1 MNLIECTSFTI
12 FGKDGKMKKTTKAI
26 LLFAFAGAFLSGCA
40 GTKSQPAPRLD
51 APGFDAAKYD
61 AKVENF
67 IVVLDASSSMDGK
80 YNRIKKFDTAKSL
93 MDGLNQSLPE
103 LGYKG
108 LLRDLG
114 PDDGTGRETDLLYG
128 PAVYSTSDFARALD
142 STPGPAGNTPLG
154 KAIDYAFGDLA
165 DSGNPGGKTA
175 VIIVSDGKEPSD
187 DPAASVRQIKSEYPN
202 TCFYTLLIGD
212 DESGQ
217 ALMNQIAE
225 IGECGFSK
233 RADDVYNTAAMAA
246 FVEEIFLAEKPAPI
260 RKVQAPAAPG
270 PCPDQDGDGVCDR
283 DDRCPNTPAGATV
296 DQFGCWAFGS
306 LVLFDF
312 DKSVVKPEAYPMLN
326 EVVEIIRENPGLHAI
341 LEGHTDSV
349 GTNAYNQKL
358 SERRADAV
366 MQYVLQRGIP
376 ADRLSSTGYG
386 ETKPRATNDTEE
398 GRALNRRVEITPKNQ

>member
-1 MNLIECTSFTI
+1 M
-12 FGKDGKMKKTTKAI
+12 
-26 LLFAFAGAFLSGCA
+26 
-40 GTKSQPAPRLD
+40 
-51 APGFDAAKYD
+51 
-61 AKVENF
+61 
-67 IVVLDASSSMDGK
+67 
-80 YNRIKKFDTAKSL
+80 
-93 MDGLNQSLPE
+93 
-103 LGYKG
+103 
-108 LLRDLG
+108 
-114 PDDGTGRETDLLYG
+114 
-128 PAVYSTSDFARALD
+128 
-142 STPGPAGNTPLG
+142 
-154 KAIDYAFGDLA
+154 
-165 DSGNPGGKTA
+165 
-175 VIIVSDGKEPSD
+175 IIVSDGKEPSD
-187 DPAASVRQIKSEYPN
+187 DPAASVRQIKSDYPN

-283 DDRCPNTPAGATV
+283 DDRCPNTPRGATV

-326 EVVEIIRENPGLHAI
+326 EVVEILRENPGLHAI

-376 ADRLSSTGYG
+376 ADRS
-386 ETKPRATNDTEE
+386 PRPDT
-398 GRALNRRVEITPKNQ
+398 VK